1 MSGYATVSLSE
12 VMVSGPLHGAT
23 TSAQKI
29 EITALARA
37 LQLGKGR
44 RINIYTDSAYAF
56 HAVHA
61 HGAIWKERGLL
72 TMHNT
77 PIKHGP
83 EILDLS
89 EAIKTPKQVAITHCR
104 AHQKDRSDTT
114 KGNNT
119 ADREAKR
126 AAQNVL
132 QAPLDPSL
140 DSSTPQNSQSEL
152 KEGQTPGFTLTP
164 EGWLQSPDAELL
176 LPEASQCKILNHFH
190 QATHLEAKSLF
201 KLVGPIFTGEG
212 ILSTLQSI
220 SQACPVCCQ
229 ANPEGA
235 IKPPAPLFHPVQCQG
250 NQPGEGW
257 QIDFAHLAPCKGF
270 KYLLVMTD
278 TFTGWIEAFPTKIER
293 ASEVTTTLVEHII
306 PRFGLPCSLQS
317 DNGPAFISSL
327 TQGVSEALQI
337 KYCLHLAW
345 HPCHRDTPDVGHPP
359 SHCSPK
365 SPDHSKGQD
374 SFRSL

>member
-1 MSGYATVSLSE
+1 MSGYATVSLTE

-23 TSAQKI
+23 TSAQKT
-29 EITALARA
+29 EIRAQTRA
-37 LQLGKGR
+37 LQLGKGL

-61 HGAIWKERGLL
+61 RAAIWKERGLL

-77 PIKHGP
+77 PVKHGP
-83 EILDLS
+83 EILGLL
-89 EAIKTPKQVAITHCR
+89 EAIKAPEEVAITHCR
-104 AHQKDRSDTT
+104 AHQKDRSDMT

-132 QAPLDPSL
+132 QAPLIPRL

-152 KEGQTPGFTLTP
+152 KEGQTRGFTLAP

-176 LPEASQCKILNHFH
+176 LPEASQRKVLNRFH

-201 KLVGPIFTGEG
+201 KLVGPIFTGKG

-235 IKPPAPLFHPVQCQG
+235 IKPPAPLFPPVPR
-250 NQPGEGW
+250 PGEPTRRRLA
-257 QIDFAHLAPCKGF
+257 DRFCPLAP
-270 KYLLVMTD
+270 L
-278 TFTGWIEAFPTKIER
+278 
-293 ASEVTTTLVEHII
+293 
-306 PRFGLPCSLQS
+306 
-317 DNGPAFISSL
+317 
-327 TQGVSEALQI
+327 
-337 KYCLHLAW
+337 
-345 HPCHRDTPDVGHPP
+345 
-359 SHCSPK
+359 
-365 SPDHSKGQD
+365 
-374 SFRSL
+374 